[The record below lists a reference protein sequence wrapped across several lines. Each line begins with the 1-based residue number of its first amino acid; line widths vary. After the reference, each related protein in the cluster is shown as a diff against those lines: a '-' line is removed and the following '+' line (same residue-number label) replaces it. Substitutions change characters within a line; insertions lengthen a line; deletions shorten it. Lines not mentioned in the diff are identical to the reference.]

1 MSRVLEFEALT
12 VHVDDVDE
20 MARDAAVEAADA
32 IRTAIADRGEANVML
47 ATGNSQL
54 AFLVELI
61 RIPDVEWERVRAF
74 HMDEYV
80 GLAASHS
87 ASFQRYMRERV
98 AAHLPVMKFHYIAG
112 DAPDPEAEAARYAAL

>member
-1 MSRVLEFEALT
+1 MSTLFQFEALT

-20 MARDAAVEAADA
+20 LAHDAAVDAADA
-32 IRTAIADRGEANVML
+32 IGSAISDRGVANIML

-87 ASFQRYMRERV
+87 ASFQRYSSDV
-98 AAHLPVMKFHYIAG
+98 V
-112 DAPDPEAEAARYAAL
+112 PDQF